1 MKLIVHQ
8 RNTIND
14 LIATN
19 TKYGI
24 EVDIRSHGNELVIH
38 HDPFIDGESFEDWLI
53 EYQHGT
59 LVLNVKEEGLEGRLI
74 ELMRIHDIADYFLL
88 DQSFPFLLRW
98 AKASDRRCA
107 VRVSEFENVETALSL
122 SSKIGW
128 AWVDCFSHFSLSK
141 LDALRLKNSGFRLC
155 IVSPELHG
163 RNPEIEIPQLANVLV
178 ERSIKADAICTK
190 RPDLWEIIL
199 PLYE

>member
-8 RNTIND
+8 RNTIKD

-19 TKYGI
+19 TNYGV
-24 EVDIRSHGNELVIH
+24 EVDIRSHGNKLSIH
-38 HDPFIDGESFEDWLI
+38 HDPFVDGESFENWLI

-59 LVLNVKEEGLEGRLI
+59 LVLNVKEEGLEERLI
-74 ELMRIHDIADYFLL
+74 ELMSVHGISDYFFL

-122 SSKIGW
+122 ARKVDW
-128 AWVDCFSHFSLSK
+128 AWIDCFSYFSLSQR
-141 LDALRLKNSGFRLC
+141 DALRLKNNGFRLC
-155 IVSPELHG
+155 IVSPELYG
-163 RNPEIEIPQLANVLV
+163 RNPEFEIPQLALILA
-178 ERSIKADAICTK
+178 ERAIKADAVCTK
-190 RPDLWEIIL
+190 RPDLWEAIL
-199 PLYE
+199 PLV